1 MSNIYQHKQL
11 QERQGASPALTT
23 SAPAK
28 SDDVVSTSKLSVAC
42 RGEKTLDSGR
52 TNVVK
57 HTVFVLDVKG
67 DPLTPTSRA
76 KARKLLRGG
85 VAKKCWSKFGTF
97 GVRMLQ
103 ETNSEEI
110 KLDK

>member
-11 QERQGASPALTT
+11 QERQSTSPALTS

-28 SDDVVSTSKLSVAC
+28 SDVVPSTTKLSVAC

-57 HTVFVLDVKG
+57 HTVFVLGSSFKIKG
-67 DPLTPTSRA
+67 KRHSFAGLA
-76 KARKLLRGG
+76 LRFP
-85 VAKKCWSKFGTF
+85 AA
-97 GVRMLQ
+97 
-103 ETNSEEI
+103 
-110 KLDK
+110 